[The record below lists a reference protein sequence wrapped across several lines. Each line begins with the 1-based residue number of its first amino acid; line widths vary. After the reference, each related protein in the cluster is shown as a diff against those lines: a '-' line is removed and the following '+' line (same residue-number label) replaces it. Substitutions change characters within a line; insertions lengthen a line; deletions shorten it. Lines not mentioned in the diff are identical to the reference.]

1 MEIKFCKI
9 LQLIKKMRRKKDHWK
24 KKVKSSTIGS
34 WFSIEDRIVSLIKY
48 YQFVRLLLGF

>member
-9 LQLIKKMRRKKDHWK
+9 LQLIKKIRRKKDHWK

-48 YQFVRLLLGF
+48 Y